1 MNVQLPE
8 KEKISKK
15 QIIIY
20 VGILAFCII
29 AIIVAFYVQFYAR
42 IDIAKLIGIDKEIK
56 FGNKTQEQTEQLKIG
71 FDSLFTNNIINNNN
85 EAHNNMKINTD
96 QPLVYT
102 RYDKQEK
109 KNDSYDLNIK
119 IPYIN
124 IKDDVIEQYNNE
136 IEEIFATKVR
146 SILESDK
153 GNVIFNIDYIANIQ
167 DDILSIMIKSNLK
180 EGTSAQRVIIQTYNY
195 DLRNKK
201 AITFDEILR
210 IEQLDK
216 QDIQNKIK
224 QEIETQQQKSED
236 LEQLG
241 YYIYQRDVS
250 NKMYNIENVEQFYIT
265 EQVLYVIY
273 PYGNDSITSE
283 TDIIII

>member
-8 KEKISKK
+8 KEKLKKK

-20 VGILAFCII
+20 IGIIVFCVL

-42 IDIAKLIGIDKEIK
+42 IDIAKLIGIDNEIR
-56 FGNKTQEQTEQLKIG
+56 FGNKTQEQTEELKLG
-71 FDSLFTNNIINNNN
+71 FNSLFNNTIINDNQS
-85 EAHNNMKINTD
+85 HNNMKINTN
-96 QPLVYT
+96 QPLVFT
-102 RYDKQEK
+102 RYDKQDQ
-109 KNDSYDLNIK
+109 KNNSYNINIK

-124 IKDDVIEQYNNE
+124 IKDNIIEQYNNE

-146 SILESDK
+146 NILENDK
-153 GNVIFNIDYIANIQ
+153 NNVIFNIDYVANIQ
-167 DDILSIMIKSNLK
+167 DDILSVMIKSNLK
-180 EGTSAQRVIIQTYNY
+180 EGTNAQRVIVQTYNY

-201 AITFDEILR
+201 EISFNEILR

-224 QEIETQQQKSED
+224 QEIEKQQQKSKD

-241 YYIYQRDVS
+241 YHMYQRDIS
-250 NKMYNIENVEQFYIT
+250 DKIYSIENVEQFYIT
-265 EQVLYVIY
+265 DKVLYVIY
-273 PYGNDSITSE
+273 PYGNDSITNE
-283 TDIIII
+283 MDIVII